1 MILRVVNGERPRPA
15 DRYVETEYERDCS
28 AMLRRWTQAVVR
40 NAVLS
45 GKLPSS
51 FLGPNPLKRPKA

>member
-15 DRYVETEYERDCS
+15 DRYIPSEYERACA

-40 NAVLS
+40 DRVLR
-45 GKLPSS
+45 GKLPNS
-51 FLGPNPLKRPKA
+51 FMGLTPPKRPNR